1 MPKRQLAIFASQAI
15 RLWKCRHP
23 TTALSPDTLV
33 IDGCDF
39 LDYAFY
45 ILQNTI
51 HMIIIHNMDVE
62 WFIRVFHIDKSL

>member
-1 MPKRQLAIFASQAI
+1 MNLRSTEITIVPLFI
-15 RLWKCRHP
+15 
-23 TTALSPDTLV
+23 LV

-51 HMIIIHNMDVE
+51 YVIIIYNMDVE
-62 WFIRVFHIDKSL
+62 WFIAVFHIDKSL